1 MPRGGYRPGAGRPR
15 GSTSSKLTA
24 SLMPG
29 ITVQTSVDNTEVP
42 EIQPGWQTPLE
53 YMLTVLNDPN
63 ADASRR
69 DRLAIAAAPFLHGR
83 PADARPGK
91 KVMAE
96 QAART
101 AGIDTEWGDDLKP
114 SVKLN

>member
-1 MPRGGYRPGAGRPR
+1 
-15 GSTSSKLTA
+15 LT
-24 SLMPG
+24 PG

-69 DRLAIAAAPFLHGR
+69 DRLAIAAAPFYHSR
-83 PADARPGK
+83 PADVKLGK
-91 KVMAE
+91 KEMAE
-96 QAART
+96 KAAQN
-101 AGIDTEWGDDLKP
+101 AGAGTDWGDDLAP
-114 SVKLN
+114 CVKLN